1 MENFNRNGSMNENE
15 ELSILDKDYQ
25 PEDGLIK
32 LEDLQPLLEMEALRK
47 GLEVH
52 LFNNDEVSKYF
63 KTKSKD
69 VAVVLLAKDAESA
82 LWNLKNLRKCYS
94 VKI

>member
-1 MENFNRNGSMNENE
+1 MNEEIEDAVIIDE
-15 ELSILDKDYQ
+15 EKDYQ

-32 LEDLQPLLEMEALRK
+32 KEDLLPLLEMDAMRK
-47 GLEVH
+47 GLQVH
-52 LFNNDEVSKYF
+52 FFNNEEISKFF
-63 KTKSKD
+63 KTERSD
-69 VAVVLLAKDAESA
+69 VGVLLLARDAESA